1 MLSPVGIELLTGSPN
16 LTWYVLVLSCDLWWW
31 LYVSFLCYQFNIIN
45 PMEGLNFL
53 SIFIEFNFVFL
64 LIHFLVYLVHYC
76 SLWFCR
82 PHSSLPFAVFISIL
96 AIYVDS
102 CRKLSLSSLS
112 RYHFLPP
119 IFLGIEM
126 YSSMMTV
133 IWSVSFL
140 FYLVQSLSLFIN
152 SIYYLFCYRCG
163 FLSYTSQDFC
173 EHLYNLTIRPNI
185 HVHLCHMF
193 AHLMYA
199 YTSMHLRMCDWLGHY
214 GNIDCGTTD

>member
-64 LIHFLVYLVHYC
+64 LIHFLAYLVYYC

-152 SIYYLFCYRCG
+152 SIYYLFCYSFPSILCNPCLCNPCLSCAILVWYSWCPEYMLSVIFSP
-163 FLSYTSQDFC
+163 FLFLVQRDG
-173 EHLYNLTIRPNI
+173 I
-185 HVHLCHMF
+185 
-193 AHLMYA
+193 
-199 YTSMHLRMCDWLGHY
+199 
-214 GNIDCGTTD
+214 